1 MSTISRT
8 PFSYLLTILM
18 AERVLGLVEPGTH
31 THSKY
36 VNPSELIAFFRD
48 DPSLGWISRTYGQGV
63 GELDIAGWL
72 GFGRPDGPV
81 GAPTRTE
88 AEVRGIAYLP
98 WKGTW
103 ELLPRGRLGS
113 VECNYLFWVRKPL

>member
-1 MSTISRT
+1 MFLSTISRT
-8 PFSYLLTILM
+8 PLSYFLTILM
-18 AERVLGLVEPGTH
+18 AERVLGLVERGTH

-36 VNPSELIAFFRD
+36 INPSELVAFFRD
-48 DPSLGWISRTYGQGV
+48 DLHWISRTYGGGV

-72 GFGRPDGPV
+72 GFGRPEGAV

-88 AEVRGIAYLP
+88 AEVRGLAYVP
-98 WKGTW
+98 WKGAW
-103 ELLPRGRLGS
+103 ELLPKGMMGS